1 MRILQTLSI
10 QRKLVLIIMLTSG
23 VALLLAS
30 VAFVV
35 RDVIIYRHSMIS
47 GLSSLTQ
54 VIGMNSEGALLFN
67 DQYTAKN
74 NLAALHAM
82 PYVHSAC
89 IYDRNG
95 EVFASYAR
103 ADVSKTASPP
113 NHQKSGHYFDK
124 SGHHDYLFLFE
135 PILSGEET
143 IGTVFI
149 QYDLEE
155 MLFKMKEAGFIFVAI
170 MLLTFFAAFMLSNR
184 LQRIISDPI
193 LHLAQITKNIS
204 EKKDYSIRCA
214 WYPQKKKPSLL
225 KKLTCH
231 PEEKKYSLSEKRSWY
246 QDEIGVL
253 IDGFNKMLAEI
264 QAQEKELREHREKEL
279 KQHEQ

>member
-1 MRILQTLSI
+1 MQIFQTLSI

-35 RDVIIYRHSMIS
+35 RDVIIYRHSMVS
-47 GLSSLTQ
+47 SLSSLTQ
-54 VIGMNSEGALLFN
+54 VIGMNSEGALIF
-67 DQYTAKN
+67 DDHYTAKN

-82 PYVHSAC
+82 PYVYSAC

-103 ADVSKTASPP
+103 ADVDKNMPP
-113 NHQKSGHYFDK
+113 PDHQESGHYFDK
-124 SGHHDYLFLFE
+124 SGHNNYLFLFE
-135 PILSGEET
+135 PILSENKT

-149 QYDLEE
+149 QYDLAE
-155 MLFKMKEAGFIFVAI
+155 MLSKMKEAGFIFVVI
-170 MLLTFFAAFMLSNR
+170 MLLTFFAAFMMSNR

-193 LHLAQITKNIS
+193 LHLAQITKSIS

-214 WYPQKKKPSLL
+214 WYPQKKKPSFLE
-225 KKLTCH
+225 KLACH
-231 PEEKKYSLSEKRSWY
+231 PQEKKYSLSEKRSWY

-253 IDGFNKMLAEI
+253 IDGFNEMVAEI
-264 QAQEKELREHREKEL
+264 QAQENELRQHRENEL
-279 KQHEQ
+279 KRHEE